1 MPQRDREQLG
11 GGTVSCAAD
20 VRSVVDH
27 YERQL
32 ARFGPTAR
40 GMDWKDE
47 SSQELR
53 FRLLCEVCDLDG
65 LSVHDLGAGAG
76 HLCDYLVKQGRRVDY
91 SGSDLS
97 GAMVESARQL
107 HPNQRFFQMDLLAD
121 ADTEH
126 WDVVLCSGLFFVKL
140 EHSDAE
146 WDGFVR
152 AMLRRMF
159 ARCSKA
165 LAFNLMSDHV
175 DWRVDRLYYAG
186 AGEMLDFCR
195 QELSCRV
202 VLRHDYPLHEY
213 TVYVYRDADAS
224 E

>member
-1 MPQRDREQLG
+1 MRRRDRDPLG
-11 GGTVSCAAD
+11 GGLVSGVA

-76 HLCDYLVKQGRRVDY
+76 HLCDYLAKQGRNVDY

-97 GAMVESARQL
+97 GAMVDSARQL
-107 HPNQRFFQMDLLAD
+107 HPDQRFFQMDLLAD
-121 ADTEH
+121 AGRER

-159 ARCSKA
+159 ERCTKA

-186 AGEMLDFCR
+186 AGDMFDFCR
-195 QELSCRV
+195 QELSRRV